1 VLLALT
7 GGVVGV
13 ALAYWG
19 IELLAAF
26 TPPALTFL
34 NVNEIA
40 LERRVLGF
48 AVILTALT
56 AAGVGLV
63 PALRGSRT
71 VLHESLKAGTRAAT
85 AGPRQERVR
94 RAFVVVQ
101 LAVSLVLLV
110 GAGLLT
116 RSFAH
121 MTRIDPGFD
130 ARQLVTASLS
140 LPRWK
145 YPTAAAQQQFYADA
159 VQRLRALA
167 GVRSAT
173 LAGGAPPQGGGFS
186 FGLQF
191 DVEGRGIVLND
202 PDLILPFVEVQ
213 PEYFSVMGIPLR
225 AGRTFSGEDT
235 PTSPPSIVISE
246 EMARQLW
253 KGEPP
258 VGRRIRMGPER
269 PWYTVVGVVGDVYQ
283 LEHARPRGMFAVYYA
298 MSQSR
303 GIAVQ
308 QTLIVRTAG
317 EPEGMIGAIKRQIW
331 SVDPDQAI
339 LEIATLESQYAEFF
353 ATPRFYAFLMTAFA
367 AFGLIVSAVGLY
379 GVLAYAMAQR
389 TREFGI
395 RMALGARSR
404 DVLGMVLRSGGVLT
418 AAGMALGAA
427 GSVAITRALESLLV
441 DVPRTDPV
449 TYAAVIA
456 VLSAAAMA
464 ATWFPARRAT
474 RVDPIVALRQE

>member
-1 VLLALT
+1 
-7 GGVVGV
+7 
-13 ALAYWG
+13 
-19 IELLAAF
+19 
-26 TPPALTFL
+26 
-34 NVNEIA
+34 
-40 LERRVLGF
+40 
-48 AVILTALT
+48 
-56 AAGVGLV
+56 
-63 PALRGSRT
+63 
-71 VLHESLKAGTRAAT
+71 
-85 AGPRQERVR
+85 
-94 RAFVVVQ
+94 
-101 LAVSLVLLV
+101 
-110 GAGLLT
+110 
-116 RSFAH
+116 
-121 MTRIDPGFD
+121 
-130 ARQLVTASLS
+130 
-140 LPRWK
+140 
-145 YPTAAAQQQFYADA
+145 
-159 VQRLRALA
+159 
-167 GVRSAT
+167 
-173 LAGGAPPQGGGFS
+173 
-186 FGLQF
+186 
-191 DVEGRGIVLND
+191 
-202 PDLILPFVEVQ
+202 
-213 PEYFSVMGIPLR
+213 
-225 AGRTFSGEDT
+225 
-235 PTSPPSIVISE
+235 
-246 EMARQLW
+246 
-253 KGEPP
+253 
-258 VGRRIRMGPER
+258 MGPER